1 MTKTIFFL
9 LAVFTALHVTAQD
22 SEYPY
27 PSLSPKGTISQV
39 VGNTTI
45 AITYERPSVRKRQIF
60 GGLVPWNKVWRTGAG
75 YCTKISFDKSVIVGG
90 QKVDAGKYSF
100 FTIPNETEWIIIL
113 NSDTSL
119 YGSYGYDAKKDVV
132 RFVVIPTA
140 SNRFYETLN
149 FDIEILPNDANI
161 FLSWANV
168 QVSFE
173 VNTTTDSEIEKL
185 ISTELLTRKRKESQ
199 LYAGAAE
206 YLLYQGTNLSDAI
219 KLADF
224 AIELDENNGWARD
237 LKIKVYEKLKLYE
250 DALSAVN
257 EFIEHAEARQYEHE
271 QDRENTLRQLK
282 ADRERISNLMK

>member
-1 MTKTIFFL
+1 MTKTILFL
-9 LAVFTALHVTAQD
+9 LAVFMALHVSAQD

-90 QKVDAGKYSF
+90 QKVDAGKYALL
-100 FTIPNETEWIIIL
+100 TIPNEDEWIIIL
-113 NSDTSL
+113 NKDTSQ
-119 YGSYGYDAKKDVV
+119 YGSYGYDPKKDAA
-132 RFVVIPTA
+132 RFVVIPSA
-140 SNRFYETLN
+140 SSRFYETLN
-149 FDIEILPNDANI
+149 FDIEIVPNNARI

-168 QVSFE
+168 QISFE
-173 VNTTTDSEIEKL
+173 VKTTTDSEIEKL
-185 ISTELLTRKRKESQ
+185 ITTELLTKKCKESQ

-219 KLADF
+219 KLVDF

-257 EFIEHAEARQYEHE
+257 QFIEHAKARQYEHE

-282 ADRERISNLMK
+282 ADHERISNLME